1 MLYVLENNDD
11 KTTKLFASH
20 LVSSLRKKVDPILG
34 GDRRGAGGQLQ
45 LGGRQLLLATNQL
58 ELGATCQLDA
68 TLGSTQ
74 PVVAYLPF

>member
-1 MLYVLENNDD
+1 M
-11 KTTKLFASH
+11 
-20 LVSSLRKKVDPILG
+20 SSLRKKVDPILG
-34 GDRRGAGGQLQ
+34 GDCRGAGG
-45 LGGRQLLLATNQL
+45 QLLLATNQL